1 VNGRMGFIQCWYS
14 RDIRR
19 GAAVTVNGDRA
30 RVLSARDGLVFVRM
44 WTTGERVAVRPT
56 ELVSA

>member
-1 VNGRMGFIQCWYS
+1 MTARMAFVQCWYS
-14 RDIRR
+14 RDIKR
-19 GAAVTVNGDRA
+19 GASVTVDGERA

-44 WTTGERVAVRPT
+44 WTTGERVAVKPA